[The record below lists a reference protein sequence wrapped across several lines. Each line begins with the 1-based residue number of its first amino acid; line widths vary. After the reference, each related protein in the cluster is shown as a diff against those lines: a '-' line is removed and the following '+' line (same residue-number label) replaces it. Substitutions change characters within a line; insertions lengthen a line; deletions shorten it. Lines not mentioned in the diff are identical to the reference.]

1 MMGTWGFEIFDDDIA
16 FDVKATFEDYVDSGM
31 SMDEVTE
38 RVMEDFEDALNDP
51 DENPVVILALAIL
64 QLKEDDV
71 VEAIRESALDIIESG
86 DLLAAW
92 EYADPDDLQEKK
104 KFLKQLKSKLLK

>member
-1 MMGTWGFEIFDDDIA
+1 MGTWGFEIFDDDVA
-16 FDVKATFEDYVDSGM
+16 LDVKATFEDYTDGGM
-31 SMDEVTE
+31 SMEEVTE
-38 RVMEDFEDALNDP
+38 RIMEDFEDALNDP
-51 DENPVVILALAIL
+51 DEYPVVILALAIL
-64 QLKEDDV
+64 QLKEDDL
-71 VEAIRESALDIIESG
+71 VETIRESALDIIESG

>member
-1 MMGTWGFEIFDDDIA
+1 METWGFEIFDDDIA

-31 SMDEVTE
+31 PMDEVTE
-38 RVMEDFEDALNDP
+38 RIMEDFEDAVNDP
-51 DENPVVILALAIL
+51 DEYPVIILSLALL

-71 VEAIRESALDIIESG
+71 VENIRESALDIIESG
-86 DLLAAW
+86 DLLSAW